1 MCSGEESWVE
11 VLREGED
18 VEDGGVDGLVDR
30 LSQEWGWAG
39 GGCALYR
46 GQLTIKSPLP
56 CCIISL
62 LLLDLFQRCRC

>member
-1 MCSGEESWVE
+1 M
-11 VLREGED
+11 
-18 VEDGGVDGLVDR
+18 DGLVDR

-62 LLLDLFQRCRC
+62 LLLFFFFNVAGVETLTKQSI